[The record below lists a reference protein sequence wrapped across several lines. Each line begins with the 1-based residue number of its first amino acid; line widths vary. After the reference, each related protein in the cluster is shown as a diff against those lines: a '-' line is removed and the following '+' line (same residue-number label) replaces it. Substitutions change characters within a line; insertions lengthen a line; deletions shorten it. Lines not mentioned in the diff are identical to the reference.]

1 MRGDARRFS
10 LEKFEKTST
19 ESLTKA
25 GSLIAGQGCPT
36 DEESSTF
43 QDDRQMAI
51 EHSATMKRMSED
63 FNGAVQAALAGRE
76 TTMQDIEKF
85 VIPGSHWTEN
95 PMAMEMMKAMSFT
108 YAVPALQP
116 RLTKFHGT
124 QIPVMILWFLMS
136 TEIGRLAA
144 LDKFFKRIVTHPMI
158 WTGIYC
164 RDYDRYGSCKRCVW
178 RALEGRAGSQRCLYH
193 MNTTYPKEYYD
204 LCKKITA
211 IPGRLPEDLLES
223 YCTWRAEQKALLDV
237 LESHPHLKSNAN
249 TTAALEDT
257 GTATNPDASTTALP
271 GDAVTEAKHRKPWS
285 VRAHSTYGLGIT
297 HRVRRRERTLKVSP
311 VLAVTP
317 VSQCRSLR

>member
-1 MRGDARRFS
+1 MAARRYS
-10 LEKFEKTST
+10 LAQAST
-19 ESLTKA
+19 PSGPL
-25 GSLIAGQGCPT
+25 
-36 DEESSTF
+36 
-43 QDDRQMAI
+43 
-51 EHSATMKRMSED
+51 
-63 FNGAVQAALAGRE
+63 ALAGRE
-76 TTMQDIEKF
+76 LTGSIPGSEQSAVMRRMSQDLKSAISYTGPNGKL

-95 PMAMEMMKAMSFT
+95 PMAMEMMRAMSFT

-124 QIPVMILWFLMS
+124 QIPVRVLWFLLS
-136 TEIGRLAA
+136 TEIGRLASV
-144 LDKFFKRIVTHPMI
+144 DNFFKRIVQHPMI
-158 WTGIYC
+158 WTGVYC

-237 LESHPHLKSNAN
+237 LENHPLYKS
-249 TTAALEDT
+249 TASGTGALEDT
-257 GTATNPDASTTALP
+257 GTNPDASTAALP
-271 GDAVTEAKHRKPWS
+271 GDAVTEAKPRKPWS

-297 HRVRRRERTLKVSP
+297 HRARRRDRTLKVLP
-311 VLAVTP
+311 VLAPTSG
-317 VSQCRSLR
+317 SQCRSLRA